1 MKKSELNS
9 LVNTEIDNAYG
20 AFDGD
25 LSGEIA
31 EGIDFYLGEPFGN
44 EEDGKSSV
52 ISRDVM
58 DVIEWIMPS
67 LMRVFT
73 SSERAVVFDPVD
85 PSDEDAAKQETDIVN
100 HVFYKEN
107 DGFLNI
113 YTWFKDAL
121 LSKNGIMKVWWDPSK
136 NTEREEYKNL
146 TDMELQVLLSEE
158 DVDPI
163 EHTENDVNDHDLT
176 ILRTTSNGCAKVKA
190 IPYEEFLISKDAD
203 CILASESRFCAHKT
217 LKTRSELIEMGFSK
231 SKVNKIPQF
240 QSKTWI
246 DNEVRLSRDYLTDDQ
261 FSQDST
267 HSQTELIE
275 VHECYYRVDFD
286 GDGIAELRQITLA
299 GGEILLNEEADRVP
313 FIAITPVILTH
324 KFYGMSIADMVK
336 DIQLIKSTLMRQI
349 LDNTYLANNQRTGIQ
364 DGMVNLDDLL
374 TSRSGG
380 VVRTLG
386 PPSQVMTPL
395 PYNPLPPQT
404 MDVMGMMDNMRKE
417 RTGVSQDSM
426 GLESNVLAHGRT
438 GVINQS
444 YDMARMRTELIAR
457 IFAEV
462 GMKPLMRE
470 LHAILQ
476 KNQNKEKWVQIRG
489 KWIEIRPDEWKT
501 RYNMTVNVGL
511 GSGNKD
517 RQMQS
522 ISQIL
527 AMQEKLL
534 QTGRGITEQNVYN
547 ALEKLVEYSGLG
559 DVNEFF
565 TDPSTQPPPSD
576 EPSTEEKMA
585 MAQLQLAQQ
594 DIQSRQVE
602 ADTNRQEAIWRHEEK
617 MKELIDKDQ
626 RERYKIELEYQRNI
640 PGGLNVV

>member
-1 MKKSELNS
+1 
-9 LVNTEIDNAYG
+9 
-20 AFDGD
+20 
-25 LSGEIA
+25 
-31 EGIDFYLGEPFGN
+31 
-44 EEDGKSSV
+44 
-52 ISRDVM
+52 
-58 DVIEWIMPS
+58 
-67 LMRVFT
+67 
-73 SSERAVVFDPVD
+73 
-85 PSDEDAAKQETDIVN
+85 
-100 HVFYKEN
+100 
-107 DGFLNI
+107 
-113 YTWFKDAL
+113 
-121 LSKNGIMKVWWDPSK
+121 
-136 NTEREEYKNL
+136 
-146 TDMELQVLLSEE
+146 
-158 DVDPI
+158 
-163 EHTENDVNDHDLT
+163 
-176 ILRTTSNGCAKVKA
+176 
-190 IPYEEFLISKDAD
+190 
-203 CILASESRFCAHKT
+203 
-217 LKTRSELIEMGFSK
+217 
-231 SKVNKIPQF
+231 
-240 QSKTWI
+240 
-246 DNEVRLSRDYLTDDQ
+246 
-261 FSQDST
+261 
-267 HSQTELIE
+267 
-275 VHECYYRVDFD
+275 
-286 GDGIAELRQITLA
+286 
-299 GGEILLNEEADRVP
+299 
-313 FIAITPVILTH
+313 
-324 KFYGMSIADMVK
+324 
-336 DIQLIKSTLMRQI
+336 
-349 LDNTYLANNQRTGIQ
+349 
-364 DGMVNLDDLL
+364 
-374 TSRSGG
+374 
-380 VVRTLG
+380 
-386 PPSQVMTPL
+386 
-395 PYNPLPPQT
+395 
-404 MDVMGMMDNMRKE
+404 
-417 RTGVSQDSM
+417 
-426 GLESNVLAHGRT
+426 
-438 GVINQS
+438 
-444 YDMARMRTELIAR
+444 MRTELIAR